1 MKPAM
6 KLRKA
11 PDWNP
16 AKPSSHVAMCAAML
30 HTATGWDDPRYRL
43 LCAHSNCDRQ

>member
-1 MKPAM
+1 MKP
-6 KLRKA
+6 RKA
-11 PDWNP
+11 PDWDP